1 MRSLRKDR
9 HMARRPRDAD
19 DALFTFQ
26 LSRATAEKI
35 TVVAAML
42 KSVAGALASL
52 IVLGLLITAVFL

>member
-1 MRSLRKDR
+1 
-9 HMARRPRDAD
+9 MARRPRDAD